1 MSMAAYARAR
11 SFSETKLAILRSSL
25 GAVAPGGLSVLTF
38 GSYARREASENSDL
52 DYLLVV
58 EGDDPAEEPASAT
71 QIRAIISSH
80 VPIDPGAG
88 GPFGGHIMG
97 TDLLRNV
104 GGNDDTNKAITRRIL
119 LLLEGDWLCCG
130 EESFRLLRRS
140 LITKYVTATP
150 PRDHQL
156 ALFLLNDIIRYWRTI
171 TVDYAFKIAEEG
183 KDWGLR
189 NIKLMY
195 SRKLMYASGLFGV
208 AMTADRSVDRK
219 IDFLDEFF
227 TAPVIDRIVSVA
239 GASESRRVMELYDQF
254 LDHLEQKSVRD
265 HLKSL
270 TPADRDDELFRE
282 LKNEGHRFTRELLNL
297 FEKTFHSTHLIH
309 RAVIF

>member
-1 MSMAAYARAR
+1 MTMAAYTR
-11 SFSETKLAILRSSL
+11 SKAFSENKLHELRGSL
-25 GAVAPGGLSVLTF
+25 AKVTPQGVTVLTF
-38 GSYARREASENSDL
+38 GSYARREASPNSDL

-58 EGDDPAEEPASAT
+58 GDGGEEPASAAA
-71 QIRAIISSH
+71 IREALSAL
-80 VPIDPGAG
+80 VPIEPGAD
-88 GPFGGHIMG
+88 GPFGGHVARIG
-97 TDLLRNV
+97 LLKNV
-104 GGNDDTNKAITRRIL
+104 GGMDDTNKAITRRIL

-130 EESFRLLRRS
+130 QNDFDTLRRE
-140 LITKYVTATP
+140 LIEKYIGIA
-150 PRDHQL
+150 RRKDHQI

-171 TVDYAFKIAEEG
+171 TVDYAFKISEEG

-208 AMTADRSVDRK
+208 AMTADRTQDQK
-219 IDFLDEFF
+219 IEFLADYFSL
-227 TAPVIDRIVSVA
+227 PVIERIRRTA
-239 GASESRRVMELYDQF
+239 GDSESRRLMELYDQF
-254 LDHLEQKSVRD
+254 LAKLEDQSLRD

-270 TPADRDDELFRE
+270 GATQGDDEIFRD

-309 RAVIF
+309 RAVVF

>member
-1 MSMAAYARAR
+1 MTLEAYAR
-11 SFSETKLAILRSSL
+11 SKTFSEGKLRDLRAAL
-25 GAVAPGGLSVLTF
+25 AAVTPADVSVLTF

-52 DYLLVV
+52 DYLLIV
-58 EGDDPAEEPASAT
+58 EGDEPAEEPESASR
-71 QIRAIISSH
+71 IRAAISAH

-88 GPFGGHIMG
+88 GPFGGHIASV
-97 TDLLRNV
+97 DLLRNV

-130 EESFRLLRRS
+130 DDSFRALRRS
-140 LITKYVTATP
+140 LIEKYVLATP

-208 AMTADRSVDRK
+208 AMTADRSRDRK
-219 IDFLDEFF
+219 VEYLDSYFSL
-227 TAPVIDRIVSVA
+227 PVIERIITVA
-239 GASESRRVMELYDQF
+239 GETESRRLMELYNEF
-254 LDHLEQKSVRD
+254 LTKLEQKSVRD
-265 HLKSL
+265 HLKNL
-270 TPADRDDELFRE
+270 KRVQRGDPIFRE